1 MSIQDLQR
9 YKCDECGK
17 HFTLNIGLKGYI
29 TAVHEKK
36 IQLWSLWQELYLKR
50 HILTFDESHKTLDWN
65 YKLQL
70 IMKIKRFNCD

>member
-1 MSIQDLQR
+1 MLKKRKNLIVIDVVKILPKKKLLEGTILKCIRKMSIQDLQR

-36 IQLWSLWQELYLKR
+36 IQL
-50 HILTFDESHKTLDWN
+50 
-65 YKLQL
+65 
-70 IMKIKRFNCD
+70 

>member
-1 MSIQDLQR
+1 MLKKKRKKLIVINVVKILPKTNYWKVKCIWKMSIQDLQR

-36 IQLWSLWQELYLKR
+36 INL
-50 HILTFDESHKTLDWN
+50 
-65 YKLQL
+65 
-70 IMKIKRFNCD
+70 

>member
-36 IQLWSLWQELYLKR
+36 IQL
-50 HILTFDESHKTLDWN
+50 
-65 YKLQL
+65 
-70 IMKIKRFNCD
+70 